1 MSASGSPHVAFEVP
15 VEAAAAA
22 GMLRNERLRLG
33 VCFVGVFVCY
43 FYYGILQES
52 ITRGQYGSGDVEER
66 FRFAMSLVFVQCV
79 ISALFA
85 KLVMTYVTRP
95 APDRTAGWLSAACA
109 VSYLGAMVS
118 SNSALQYV
126 NYPTQV
132 LGKSCKPIPVMILG
146 VLLARK
152 RYPLIKY
159 LCVLLIVVGV
169 AMFLYKG
176 KGGAKGGDGGGPEQ
190 GYLGYGEILLLVS
203 LTLDGLTGVTQDK
216 MKSRHQTGSHHMM
229 FNVNL
234 WSSLLLGVGV
244 LVTGEIFEFVSFT
257 ERHPAILY
265 KILLFSIT
273 SALGQNFIF
282 MTVVSFGPLTC
293 SIITTTRKF
302 FTILA
307 SVLLFSNPMS
317 SFQWVGTVLVFMGL
331 GMDSLY
337 GKVPKKA

>member
-1 MSASGSPHVAFEVP
+1 VGWYKGLTRPSLIINDELLTKVCIWGIFITCMLPGCVRASS
-15 VEAAAAA
+15 
-22 GMLRNERLRLG
+22 
-33 VCFVGVFVCY
+33 
-43 FYYGILQES
+43 
-52 ITRGQYGSGDVEER
+52 TRGQYGSGDVEER